1 LVQTLSNINEAIK
14 QVYDMNNKHIKNT
27 TYDVSLLGYATATFV
42 PMAKPA
48 VKNYNPEIRQDMTK
62 TEANSR
68 DRLNKRKRV
77 YLHSIG
83 RFSNL
88 KKLQMGSYGD

>member
-1 LVQTLSNINEAIK
+1 MS
-14 QVYDMNNKHIKNT
+14 NKHIKNT
-27 TYDVSLLGYATATFV
+27 TYDKSLLGYAAASLV

-48 VKNYNPEIRQDMTK
+48 TKNNHPEIRQDMAN
-62 TEANSR
+62 TEANSL
-68 DRLNKRKRV
+68 DRTNKRKRV

-88 KKLQMGSYGD
+88 KKLQMATYGD

>member
-1 LVQTLSNINEAIK
+1 
-14 QVYDMNNKHIKNT
+14 MNNKHIENT
-27 TYDVSLLGYATATFV
+27 TYDESILGYATSVFV

-48 VKNYNPEIRQDMTK
+48 VKNSPPEIRQDMTK
-62 TEANSR
+62 TETNSVER
-68 DRLNKRKRV
+68 PNNRKRV

-88 KKLQMGSYGD
+88 KKLQMGTYGD

>member
-1 LVQTLSNINEAIK
+1 M
-14 QVYDMNNKHIKNT
+14 DNKHIKNT
-27 TYDVSLLGYATATFV
+27 TNDELILRYTTATLV

-48 VKNYNPEIRQDMTK
+48 VENNHPEVRQDMTK
-62 TEANSR
+62 TMANSLDKPNR
-68 DRLNKRKRV
+68 RKQV

-88 KKLQMGSYGD
+88 KKLQMGTYGD